1 MLNNIIHWWQENF
14 QLLTVKSCLL
24 IFQISGS
31 VSSLVDRWRIMIFI
45 FNSCLQLILN
55 AKSCTIIT
63 KFKKYYLAFIF
74 NCCLFTPVYSQL
86 KISDNLTLQT
96 DYHFGAI
103 IPEYKFVTY
112 LVNDYV
118 RSVEVSIA
126 KETTGKNYW
135 QQLYHYPT
143 YGLTLSISTLGNDE
157 VFGKQIALSPF
168 YQIHL
173 LEKKNLSLRVYLL
186 CLL

>member
-1 MLNNIIHWWQENF
+1 
-14 QLLTVKSCLL
+14 
-24 IFQISGS
+24 
-31 VSSLVDRWRIMIFI
+31 MIFI

-63 KFKKYYLAFIF
+63 NFKKYYLAFIF
-74 NCCLFTPVYSQL
+74 NCCLFTPIYAQL
-86 KISDNLTLQT
+86 KITDNLTLQT

-103 IPEYKFVTY
+103 IPEYKFVNY

-118 RSVEVSIA
+118 RSFEVSIA

-143 YGLTLSISTLGNDE
+143 YGLALSISTLGNNE
-157 VFGKQIALSPF
+157 VFGKQIALAPF

-173 LEKKNLSLRVYLL
+173 LFKKNLSLDYDVSLGAAYVTKKLSIK
-186 CLL
+186 